1 MAETANGNK
10 AVATVERRPLGLFE
24 RLEEEMNDMR
34 RQMFGFFPRPFL
46 GGARP
51 TQLLDTTWAPTADAY
66 EKDGTYVVK
75 AELPGVKKDDVK
87 ITLEEGLLTI
97 EGKREEEKEV
107 KEARYHSCE
116 RFAGSFRRSFGV
128 PEGIDAGK
136 ITAEFKDGVLEV
148 RVPLPATA
156 RSSGHYFE
164 VAQLTVQRDEAKR

>member
-1 MAETANGNK
+1 MAEKENGSR
-10 AVATVERRPLGLFE
+10 AVATVERRPVGLFE
-24 RLEEEMNDMR
+24 RLEQEMDDMR
-34 RQMFGFFPRPFL
+34 RQMFGFFPRPFA
-46 GGARP
+46 GAARP
-51 TQLLDTTWAPTADAY
+51 TQLLETAWAPTADAY

-107 KEARYHSCE
+107 KEARYHACE
-116 RFAGSFRRSFGV
+116 RFTGSFRRSFGM

-136 ITAEFKDGVLEV
+136 IAAEFKDGVLEV

-156 RSSGHYFE
+156 RTEPKTIPVKG
-164 VAQLTVQRDEAKR
+164 